1 MAQRRAAVLWVRL
14 MSRLVPRDARQDWLE
29 EWLGELAARGGS
41 MAPAWG
47 ALADAWYLRT
57 EGWTVDAL
65 MRDLRGAVKGFLRRP
80 AFTVLAAVTLAI
92 GIGCTTAIFSVIDG
106 VLINPLPFP
115 ESDRLVS
122 YNYEAPGLEVNIP
135 LIPHSQEMY
144 LHYLEEAEQLEAFT
158 VFQNGNVN
166 LVSGADPQQ
175 LPALFATQEYFDVLG
190 VHPVMGRG
198 FAVGKDR
205 PGANAVVVL
214 GNTLWSQTFGAD
226 PAIIGRTVEMDG
238 VQRTVIG
245 VMPPNALVL
254 NEQVIL
260 PLEIDSENPDAGS
273 LGLIGVG
280 RLAQGATAESADA
293 EMQGLLMRLV
303 EEQTDEAA
311 SSFMEDAQL
320 AADVKPLKEML
331 VQDIRQALWV
341 LLGTVGFVLLIACAN
356 VANLF
361 LVRAESR
368 QREQAVRTAMGATRG
383 DVIRQYLT
391 ESVVLAT
398 LGGAL
403 GLALA
408 AFGVRGLLALAPADL
423 PGIVNIGIDGSVLA
437 FTAVISVVAGL
448 AFGMFPALGYGR
460 KGVSGTLREGGRSA
474 TDGRERHRARS
485 GLVIAQVALALV
497 LLVGSGL
504 SLRSFVALRS
514 VDLGF
519 APERVMTF
527 RYTLPRAE
535 YGSHEEVRDFHRMLT
550 ERLAAMPGA
559 QHVGM
564 ISGLPLTDSKSATPM
579 EAVDNPYPPDQ
590 LAPMVETREATPGY
604 FETMGIDIVEGRA
617 LEWTD
622 QANEFRGVVVS
633 RALARGYWPERSALG
648 QLIRAQGDTLA
659 WQVVGVAE
667 DVRFDAV
674 ADEPLP
680 MIYRP
685 IVLGAPSA
693 PVAVNSVDAVV
704 RVAGNPMDAITL
716 ARDVLSGLDPRLP
729 MISPNSLQEVV
740 NRSMMTTSFT
750 VLLLGIA
757 AGIALLLGTVGIYG
771 VISFIVSRKTQEI
784 GVRIALGAPAS
795 AVLKEVVGQGMRL
808 ALVGVFLGLA
818 GAWVLSRAMESL
830 LYGVPATDPWTFGST
845 AAFLALI
852 ALTATW
858 VPARRAAQIDPME
871 ALRAE

>member
-1 MAQRRAAVLWVRL
+1 
-14 MSRLVPRDARQDWLE
+14 
-29 EWLGELAARGGS
+29 
-41 MAPAWG
+41 
-47 ALADAWYLRT
+47 
-57 EGWTVDAL
+57 
-65 MRDLRGAVKGFLRRP
+65 MRDLRGAVKGLLRRP

-198 FAVGKDR
+198 FAVGEDR
-205 PGANAVVVL
+205 PGANTVVVL

-871 ALRAE
+871 A

>member
-1 MAQRRAAVLWVRL
+1 MAQRRTAFLWVRL
-14 MSRLVPRDARQDWLE
+14 VSRIVPRHVRREWLE
-29 EWLGELAARGGS
+29 EWSGELAAKGGS
-41 MAPAWG
+41 MVPAWG
-47 ALADAWYLRT
+47 AWADAWYLRT
-57 EGWTVDAL
+57 EGWTLDAL
-65 MRDLRGAVKGFLRRP
+65 MRDLRGAVRGFSRKP
-80 AFTVLAAVTLAI
+80 VFTALAAVTLAI
-92 GIGCTTAIFSVIDG
+92 GIGSTTAIFSVIDG

-115 ESDRLVS
+115 ESERLVS
-122 YNYEAPGLEVNIP
+122 YNYEAPGLQVNVP
-135 LIPHSQEMY
+135 LIPLSEEMY
-144 LHYLEEAEQLEAFT
+144 LHYQEEADQLEAFT
-158 VFQNGNVN
+158 VFQNGTVN
-166 LVSGADPQQ
+166 LVSDAEPQQ
-175 LPALFATQEYFDVLG
+175 LRALSATQEYFEVLG
-190 VHPVMGRG
+190 IHPLIGRG
-198 FAVGKDR
+198 FAVGDDR
-205 PGANAVVVL
+205 PGADPVVVL

-226 PAIIGRTVEMDG
+226 PSIVGRTVEMDG

-245 VMPPNALVL
+245 VMPPNSLVL

-260 PLEIDSENPDAGS
+260 PLTIDSENPDAGS

-280 RLAQGATAESADA
+280 RLAEGATAESADA
-293 EMQGLLMRLV
+293 EMQGLLMRLA
-303 EEQTDEAA
+303 EEQTDETTL
-311 SSFMEDAQL
+311 SFMEDARL
-320 AADVKPLKEML
+320 AANVKPLKEIL
-331 VQDIRQALWV
+331 VQDIRQMLWV

-383 DVIRQYLT
+383 DVMRQYLT
-391 ESVVLAT
+391 ESLVLASI
-398 LGGAL
+398 GGAL

-408 AFGVRGLLALAPADL
+408 AFGVKGLLALAPADL

-437 FTAVISVVAGL
+437 FTAMISVVAGL

-460 KGVSGTLREGGRSA
+460 RAVSGTLREGGRSA

-519 APERVMTF
+519 APEGVMTF
-527 RYTLPRAE
+527 RYSLPRAE
-535 YGSHEEVRDFHRMLT
+535 YDSHDEVRDFHRLLT

-559 QHVGM
+559 ERVGM
-564 ISGLPLTDSKSATPM
+564 ISGLPLTDAKSATPM
-579 EAVDNPYPPDQ
+579 EAVDDPYPPDQ

-604 FETMGIDIVEGRA
+604 FGAMGIDIIEGRD

-622 QANEFRGVVVS
+622 QGNEFRGVVVS
-633 RALARGYWPERSALG
+633 RALARGFWPERSALG
-648 QLIRAQGDTLA
+648 QLIRSQGDTLT
-659 WQVVGVAE
+659 WQVVGVVE

-685 IVLGAPSA
+685 VVLGAPSN

-704 RVAGNPMDAITL
+704 RVAGNPMDAIAR
-716 ARDVLSGLDPRLP
+716 ARDVLGALDPRLP
-729 MISPNSLQEVV
+729 LINPNSLQAVV
-740 NRSMMTTSFT
+740 DRSMMATSFT

-771 VISFIVSRKTQEI
+771 VISYIVSRKTQEI

-795 AVLKEVVGQGMRL
+795 TVLKAVVAQGMRL
-808 ALVGVFLGLA
+808 AIVGVF
-818 GAWVLSRAMESL
+818 
-830 LYGVPATDPWTFGST
+830 
-845 AAFLALI
+845 
-852 ALTATW
+852 
-858 VPARRAAQIDPME
+858 
-871 ALRAE
+871 